1 MARSRSSSSQSAQ
14 ADANSGEG
22 CLHVFWLALAAA
34 AVHYYIQELTGDG
47 FQRYGVRVF
56 ACNPR
61 ITPPRGPRP

>member
-1 MARSRSSSSQSAQ
+1 MARSSSQSAQ
-14 ADANSGEG
+14 ADANNSGEG

-47 FQRYGVRVF
+47 FQRYGFRVF

-61 ITPPRGPRP
+61 ITTMHTRPRP